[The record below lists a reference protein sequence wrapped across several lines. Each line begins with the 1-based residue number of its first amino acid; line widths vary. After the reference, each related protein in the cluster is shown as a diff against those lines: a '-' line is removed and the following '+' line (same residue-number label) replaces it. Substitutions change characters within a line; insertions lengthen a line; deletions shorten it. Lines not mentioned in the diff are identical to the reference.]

1 MKDICCIISAGDVNT
16 TYLLNKKSEY
26 HFFIAADAGYEKA
39 KNTGIIPELAVGD
52 FDSISQPL
60 SQYTSSASSSNS
72 MSDYPKFIQFPIEK
86 DFSDTH
92 LAIEEG
98 IKLGYTHFHVY
109 GALGGDRF
117 SHSLANIQTLLF
129 MKKKNVSVTL
139 IGMHETIYLL
149 HKETLQLT
157 PPMHSTFSIFSLSDL
172 CTGVTIEGGKY
183 PLRDATLTNDFP
195 LGISNE
201 SLNSMI
207 SISVDDGFL
216 LVILEQ

>member
-1 MKDICCIISAGDVNT
+1 MHKKAGCCSFV
-16 TYLLNKKSEY
+16 
-26 HFFIAADAGYEKA
+26 FFRVA
-39 KNTGIIPELAVGD
+39 KI
-52 FDSISQPL
+52 FRR
-60 SQYTSSASSSNS
+60 
-72 MSDYPKFIQFPIEK
+72 KPIEK

-109 GALGGDRF
+109 GPLGGDRF

-149 HKETLQLT
+149 DKETLQLT
-157 PPMHSTFSIFSLSDL
+157 PPLHSTFSIFSLSDL